1 MLVSLTILFRW
12 PHSAASPSSQ
22 TGCSNPS
29 FISSSLPRWKTLTS
43 SYEEMEAPNFFSC
56 IYTSNCLYPQ
66 TFLLVLSTLQDQPF
80 CLCSDQYPLRLT
92 HGYFSISCMLS
103 FSTRSS
109 SSHIPTI
116 CKHVQASSTI
126 FFFFKLKKHINRIT
140 KIFLTI
146 VVLVLLLSSL

>member
-1 MLVSLTILFRW
+1 MTPLSSFSQFPNRLFQ
-12 PHSAASPSSQ
+12 PYIHLLKPTTSENS
-22 TGCSNPS
+22 
-29 FISSSLPRWKTLTS
+29 TS

-56 IYTSNCLYPQ
+56 IYTSHCLYPQ
-66 TFLLVLSTLQDQPF
+66 TFFLLVPSTLQDQPF

-103 FSTRSS
+103 FSTTSS
-109 SSHIPTI
+109 SSHSPTI

-146 VVLVLLLSSL
+146 VLVLLLSSS